1 MNKKEKETRDKS
13 TKQPFKK
20 SMHYAIDG
28 LVHTLFHER
37 NFRTHILCLA
47 LVTLIGLF
55 YQLSTYEWLAI
66 TLISTMVLMAEMF
79 NTAIENTL
87 DWLEPNHHEVV
98 KIVKDICAG
107 AVLVTAIGAI
117 IIAILIFTPKFIHS
131 LHLIFEF

>member
-1 MNKKEKETRDKS
+1 MKKS
-13 TKQPFKK
+13 VKQPFKK

-28 LVHTLFHER
+28 IVHTLFHER
-37 NFRTHILCLA
+37 NFRIH
-47 LVTLIGLF
+47 LVFLIGVTMLGLY
-55 YQLSTYEWLAI
+55 YQLESYEWLAI

-107 AVLVTAIGAI
+107 AVLVTAVGAI
-117 IIAILIFTPKFIHS
+117 IIGILVFTPKLIHS
-131 LHLIFEF
+131 LHLLLG